1 MVQLF
6 PSLMQMHLLDRPFI
20 YTLMARI
27 KPITLDHR
35 VCRFTTTA
43 TPIEPRLAQTGLPSL
58 GLEMA
63 DFQQLN
69 MIRDRV
75 FFDLPFSDLFCP

>member
-1 MVQLF
+1 
-6 PSLMQMHLLDRPFI
+6 MHLLDGPFKG
-20 YTLMARI
+20 TLMARI

-43 TPIEPRLAQTGLPSL
+43 TPNEPRLAQTGLPSL
-58 GLEMA
+58 GLDMA
-63 DFQQLN
+63 DFQLN
-69 MIRDRV
+69 MVRDSV